1 MQPNIHTLVKL
12 TKRYK
17 IYSILSDGHHWDW
30 HMPYLLIVLMYTF
43 IFTYGYNISSNISA
57 LLILYKV
64 VTLDTGKYF
73 LDQV

>member
-1 MQPNIHTLVKL
+1 
-12 TKRYK
+12 
-17 IYSILSDGHHWDW
+17 
-30 HMPYLLIVLMYTF
+30 MPYLLIVLMYTF